1 MFLCLATYN
10 RTDYNGLNKQGVYF
24 SYLSRCLD
32 IGGPELVSR
41 FLHVIITLGCFYWS
55 APPSFVCGFHLYEC
69 TAKHSVCIL
78 GKKKGSVCTTKH
90 SICILG
96 KKKGKVEFKRDMPG
110 EFSRGKQTSQPK
122 NFPLL
127 LH

>member
-32 IGGPELVSR
+32 IGGPELVSL

-55 APPSFVCGFHLYEC
+55 APPSLVCGFHLHEC
-69 TAKHSVCIL
+69 TA
-78 GKKKGSVCTTKH
+78 KH

-96 KKKGKVEFKRDMPG
+96 KKKGGVEFQRAMPG